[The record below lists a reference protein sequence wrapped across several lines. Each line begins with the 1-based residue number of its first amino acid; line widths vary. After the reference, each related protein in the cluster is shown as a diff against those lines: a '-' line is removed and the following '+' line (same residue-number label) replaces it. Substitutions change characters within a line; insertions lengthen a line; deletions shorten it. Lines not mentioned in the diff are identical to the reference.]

1 MTKFSE
7 ARVDVDVDHME
18 HYRTGDIPNHQTI
31 YYEPKVV
38 KCGRTNYMVQF
49 RYCADS
55 NRFRWK
61 IFRRP
66 MIRNRSTRHTVDMT
80 GVKINLDEPVSVGFE
95 DGERVWTTKMC
106 LMDDVLSF
114 FRWYDVDKSGK
125 IYAAVPGRIPIM
137 NFGRQG
143 LPYPPMKG

>member
-7 ARVDVDVDHME
+7 ARVDVDVEYME

-31 YYEPKVV
+31 FYEPKVV

-55 NRFRWK
+55 NRMRWK

-66 MIRNRSTRHTVDMT
+66 VIRNRTVHHTVDMT
-80 GVKINLDEPVSVGFE
+80 NVKIDLDEPVFAGFE
-95 DGERVWTTKMC
+95 NGEKQWTTKLC
-106 LMDDVLSF
+106 LIEDVLSF

-125 IYAAVPGRIPIM
+125 IYAACPGKIPIM
-137 NFGRQG
+137 AFGRQG
-143 LPYPPMKG
+143 LPFPPIKG